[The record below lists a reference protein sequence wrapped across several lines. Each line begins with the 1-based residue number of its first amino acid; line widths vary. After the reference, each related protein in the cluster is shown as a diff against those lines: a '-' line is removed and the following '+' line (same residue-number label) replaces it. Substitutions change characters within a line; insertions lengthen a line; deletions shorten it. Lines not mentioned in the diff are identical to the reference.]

1 MKQIVSIIVVVS
13 ALFMAATVRAETAYQ
28 VDEIRNDLN
37 FPWSLAFLP
46 DGDFLISE
54 KTGALIRLSA
64 DGSNKVTIANVP
76 EVLVAGQGGLQDVIL
91 DRNFASNQT
100 LYISYAIGDGKDNY
114 LRVISAKLIDDSL
127 EQINIILTTR
137 PGKPTTHHY
146 GARMA
151 QMPDSTLLILH
162 GDAFQFRD
170 KAQSLDNHFGKI
182 LRIKTNGEIP
192 DDNPFLTTEGA
203 LPEIYSYGH
212 RNQQAILVTDE
223 GLIWSHEHGPKG
235 GDELNLIEAGVNY
248 GWPAITHGTDY
259 SGALISP
266 FQASETMAEPK
277 AYWTPSIAPAGMA
290 HYTGDN
296 FADWHGDLFVASLR
310 ERSIRRI
317 ELKDNEVVG
326 QELLLTDRN
335 ERMRDI
341 RMAVDGNLYILTDGN
356 PGKLLRL
363 APSSEQP

>member
-1 MKQIVSIIVVVS
+1 MKHIFITII
-13 ALFMAATVRAETAYQ
+13 AATLLFLVIQTRAESPYQ
-28 VDEIRNDLN
+28 VDEIRNDLS

-46 DGDFLISE
+46 DGDFLITE

-64 DGSNKVTIANVP
+64 DGANKVSINNVP
-76 EVLVAGQGGLQDVIL
+76 EVLVAGQGGLQDIVL
-91 DRNFASNQT
+91 DRDFSSNQT
-100 LYISYAIGDGKDNY
+100 LYISYAIGDGSDNY
-114 LRVISAKLIDDSL
+114 LRVISAKLVEDSL
-127 EQINIILTTR
+127 EEIKIILTTE

-151 QMPDSTLLILH
+151 QMADGTLLILH

-192 DDNPFLTTEGA
+192 EDNPFLTTEGA

-212 RNQQAILVTDE
+212 RNQQAILITDE

-235 GDELNLIEAGVNY
+235 GDELNLIEPGVNY

-266 FQASETMAEPK
+266 FQATDSMAAPK

-290 HYTGDN
+290 HYTGER
-296 FADWHGDLFVASLR
+296 FAEWKGDLFIANLK

-317 ELKDNEVVG
+317 DLQDNEVKG
-326 QELLLTDRN
+326 QELLLTDRD

-341 RMAVDGNLYILTDGN
+341 RMAADGLLYILTDGN

-363 APSSEQP
+363 SPTD

>member
-1 MKQIVSIIVVVS
+1 MKAVLTILIVIAFSLTTS
-13 ALFMAATVRAETAYQ
+13 AAIAQTPYQ
-28 VDEIRNDLN
+28 VDELRDDLS

-54 KTGALIRLSA
+54 KTGTLLRLSA
-64 DGSNKVTIANVP
+64 DGSSKALISNVP
-76 EVLVAGQGGLQDVIL
+76 EVLVAGQGGLQDIVL
-91 DRNFASNQT
+91 DKDFAANQT
-100 LYISYAIGDGKDNY
+100 LYISYAIGDGNDNY
-114 LRVISAKLIDDSL
+114 LRVISARLAANSL
-127 EQINIILTTR
+127 EDINILLTTR
-137 PGKPTTHHY
+137 PGKPTNHHY

-151 QMPDSTLLILH
+151 QMPDGTLLILH

-235 GDELNLIEAGVNY
+235 GDELNLIEAGSNY

-266 FQASETMAEPK
+266 FKSTDTMAAPK

-290 HYTGDN
+290 HYTGN
-296 FADWHGDLFVASLR
+296 RFPDWTGDLFIANLK

-317 ELKDNEVVG
+317 DLEGSSVKNQEV
-326 QELLLTDRN
+326 LLTERN

-341 RMAVDGNLYILTDGN
+341 RMGQDGLLYILTDGN

-363 APSSEQP
+363 SPAE